1 MSPRAR
7 MEYLEAIY
15 LRYQKASFKEKTIIL
30 NEFCLNSGYH
40 RKHAIRL
47 LNHFK
52 RFTKPKPK
60 KRGKPSKYNKLSIL
74 KPLKKIWLAAN
85 LPCSKRLKVILPLWL
100 PSYVKE
106 FGSLSLEV
114 VKALHRISP
123 ATLDRLLEPA
133 RVKYRGRGRTTTKPG
148 TLLRKQIP
156 IKTNQWDETKP
167 GFLEADTIA
176 HCGESLLGDFI
187 YTLDTVD
194 IATGWTE
201 QRAVWGKGET
211 EILRQ
216 IQDIE
221 DSLPFPLLGFDSD
234 NGSEFL
240 NWHLMRHFHQRD
252 KPVQF
257 TRSRPYHKDD
267 NAHVEQKNW
276 THVRQWFGYH
286 RLDKRVLVGLM
297 NHLYSQE
304 WRLYHNF
311 FLPSVKLMEKKLVDG
326 KAFKRYDQPK
336 TPYQRVLES
345 PYVSA
350 SVKHSLKEQFEN
362 LNPFRLRKAME
373 DKLHTIFKIL
383 CSKKPMVTIP
393 LSSFLSGNI
402 H

>member
-1 MSPRAR
+1 
-7 MEYLEAIY
+7 MEYLETIY
-15 LRYQKASFKEKTIIL
+15 LRYKKASVKEKTLIL
-30 NEFCLNSGYH
+30 NEFCLNCGYH

-47 LNHFK
+47 LNRFK
-52 RFTKPKPK
+52 RFAKPNPN
-60 KRGKPSKYNKLSIL
+60 KRGKPSKYNKASVLE
-74 KPLKKIWLAAN
+74 PLKKIWLAAN
-85 LPCSKRLKVILPLWL
+85 LPCSKRLKSILPLWL

-114 VKALHRISP
+114 VKTLHRISP
-123 ATLDRLLEPA
+123 ATLDRLLEPT

-176 HCGESLLGDFI
+176 HCGETLLGQFV
-187 YTLDTVD
+187 YTIDTVD

-211 EILRQ
+211 EILTQ

-221 DSLPFPLLGFDSD
+221 DSLPFPLLGFDCD

-240 NWHLMRHFHQRD
+240 NWHLMRHFNQRD
-252 KPVQF
+252 MPVQF

-286 RLDKRVLVGLM
+286 RLDKPVLVGLM
-297 NHLYSQE
+297 NHLYTQE

-311 FLPSVKLMEKKLVDG
+311 FLPSVKLTEKKLVDG
-326 KAFKRYDQPK
+326 KVIKRYDQPK

-350 SVKHSLKEQFEN
+350 SVKRSLKEHFET
-362 LNPFRLRKAME
+362 LNPFRLRKAIE
-373 DKLHTIFKIL
+373 DKLDTIFRIL
-383 CSKKPMVTIP
+383 RSKKPMVTTP
-393 LSSFLSGNI
+393 LSSSLSGNI
-402 H
+402 Y

>member
-1 MSPRAR
+1 
-7 MEYLEAIY
+7 MEYLETIY
-15 LRYQKASFKEKTIIL
+15 LRYKKASLKGKTLIL
-30 NEFCLNSGYH
+30 NEFCLNCGYH

-47 LNHFK
+47 LSHFK

-60 KRGKPSKYNKLSIL
+60 KRGRPSTYKDPSIL
-74 KPLKKIWLAAN
+74 QPLKKIWLAAN

-100 PSYVKE
+100 PGYVKE
-106 FGSLSLEV
+106 FGSLPLDV
-114 VKALHRISP
+114 VQALRRISR
-123 ATLDRLLEPA
+123 ATLDRLLEPT
-133 RVKYRGRGRTTTKPG
+133 RIKYRGRGRSTTKPG

-167 GFLEADTIA
+167 EFLEADTVA
-176 HCGESLLGDFI
+176 HCGESLLGQFA
-187 YTLDTVD
+187 YTIDTVD

-211 EILRQ
+211 DILRQ

-221 DSLPFPLLGFDSD
+221 DSLPFPLLGFDCD

-240 NWHLMRHFHQRD
+240 NWHLMKHLQQRD

-276 THVRQWFGYH
+276 THVRQWLGYH
-286 RLDKRVLVGLM
+286 RLDKPALVGLM
-297 NHLYSQE
+297 NDLYTQE
-304 WRLYHNF
+304 WRLYHNC
-311 FLPSVKLMEKKLVDG
+311 FLPSVKLVEKKLVEG
-326 KAFKRYDQPK
+326 KAIKRYDEPK

-345 PYVSA
+345 TQVSA
-350 SVKHSLKEQFEN
+350 SVKRSLKQEFDG
-362 LNPFRLRKAME
+362 LNPFRLRKVIE
-373 DKLHTIFKIL
+373 GKLNTIFRIL
-383 CSKKPMVTIP
+383 RSQKPMVTVP